1 MSLGRIYLYNYS
13 NTPPVLSLFLLLHL
27 RRFLTGHTCASA
39 SVVDIPAFFLFT
51 FVQCPFFLIAFFFI
65 LLIRVFRIVKIHSI
79 LTLFL

>member
-27 RRFLTGHTCASA
+27 RRFLTGHTCASV

-51 FVQCPFFLIAFFFI
+51 FVQCPFFF
-65 LLIRVFRIVKIHSI
+65 
-79 LTLFL
+79 